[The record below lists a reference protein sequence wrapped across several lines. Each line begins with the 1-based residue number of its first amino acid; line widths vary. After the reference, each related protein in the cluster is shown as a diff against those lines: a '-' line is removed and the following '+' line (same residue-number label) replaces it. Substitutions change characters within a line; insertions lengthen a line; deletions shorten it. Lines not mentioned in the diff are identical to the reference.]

1 MSNFII
7 RRANIDDA
15 YGVEYVA
22 SYSWLETYKGFM
34 PDDYLINRV
43 NNIDTRKIR
52 TAKFISEHDNYY
64 VAIID
69 NKIVGILYF
78 NIKDSKGYLEAI
90 YVLKEYQGLGI
101 GKTFFKMAFKYFI
114 DNNIN
119 SMYLECLKGNPAIN
133 FYKKY
138 DGIVIDE
145 IDFPISDFSVR
156 VEIIEFKNISDIY
169 GRII

>member
-1 MSNFII
+1 MSEFII
-7 RRANIDDA
+7 RKASEHDA

-34 PDDYLINRV
+34 PDDYLLNRV

-52 TAKFISEHDNYY
+52 TEQFISEHDNYY
-64 VAIID
+64 VAVVN

-78 NIKDSKGYLEAI
+78 NIKDNIGYLEAI

-101 GKTFFKMAFKYFI
+101 GKTFFKMALKYFI

-119 SMYLECLKGNPAIN
+119 DMYLECLKGNPTIN

-138 DGIVIDE
+138 DGVVVDE
-145 IDFPISDFSVR
+145 IDFPISDFSVKAL
-156 VEIIEFKNISDIY
+156 VIEFKNIGDIY
-169 GRII
+169 ERIN